1 MNTDNTN
8 LETNLP
14 TDSLG
19 VEQAPVSNEPVNTA
33 VEETFSPFQDL
44 NNAPLN
50 VPTENVN
57 VAPVQ
62 DFQTE
67 PDFYNPGA
75 QPVANEN
82 VDSNV
87 NVTPE
92 PVLEQAPIA
101 PAPVVEPTPVEQTA
115 NVDALNSA
123 LNPEPV
129 ENVTPT
135 FDTMQ
140 STPTIDTFEPVQTA
154 PVVDEIPAQPAATS
168 MPEEPSFAPNVGIN
182 DVVMQ
187 NTTQVPVVEE
197 NNNINPTM
205 PIPDQMPT
213 TDYQAGVSTPVDYA
227 TPMSD
232 FDQIGTTP
240 ELDPNAKGKKK
251 SNKFLLALLL
261 LIIVGGLGYAAYYF
275 INVKGILNS
284 SSVVV
289 KEVSSE
295 KDETLSSNIDDYA
308 TFKNTS
314 SSNCVLNTEKVNIHT
329 IGSYNFTVTCGKKS
343 YTGKVTI
350 KDTKAPEIEA
360 KTNIIVAGTNLQ
372 PEMLIDKASEEA
384 KYAYQSDA
392 ETANYQ
398 TAGLKNIKVN
408 VSDNY
413 SNTKTYI
420 IPVIVT
426 SSEYSMGIVS
436 KRDVTADNTDA
447 KITEKNVILYNNSGG
462 NVNDT
467 SYTAYIIKF
476 NNSTLYKTATKG
488 YDDSGVFKYNNY
500 SGVPL
505 FYSSINTLVLVK
517 DINSDL
523 IKNGFNETFTN
534 VNGVDGYQATL
545 VNQIGNYQDL
555 LDFKGV

>member
-19 VEQAPVSNEPVNTA
+19 VEQAPTSNEPVNTA

-57 VAPVQ
+57 VAPIQ

-101 PAPVVEPTPVEQTA
+101 PAPVVEPTPVGQTA

-140 STPTIDTFEPVQTA
+140 SAPTIDTFEPVQTA

-197 NNNINPTM
+197 NNNINPTI

-227 TPMSD
+227 TP
-232 FDQIGTTP
+232 
-240 ELDPNAKGKKK
+240 
-251 SNKFLLALLL
+251 
-261 LIIVGGLGYAAYYF
+261 
-275 INVKGILNS
+275 
-284 SSVVV
+284 
-289 KEVSSE
+289 
-295 KDETLSSNIDDYA
+295 
-308 TFKNTS
+308 
-314 SSNCVLNTEKVNIHT
+314 
-329 IGSYNFTVTCGKKS
+329 
-343 YTGKVTI
+343 
-350 KDTKAPEIEA
+350 IE
-360 KTNIIVAGTNLQ
+360 
-372 PEMLIDKASEEA
+372 
-384 KYAYQSDA
+384 
-392 ETANYQ
+392 
-398 TAGLKNIKVN
+398 
-408 VSDNY
+408 
-413 SNTKTYI
+413 
-420 IPVIVT
+420 
-426 SSEYSMGIVS
+426 
-436 KRDVTADNTDA
+436 
-447 KITEKNVILYNNSGG
+447 
-462 NVNDT
+462 
-467 SYTAYIIKF
+467 
-476 NNSTLYKTATKG
+476 
-488 YDDSGVFKYNNY
+488 
-500 SGVPL
+500 
-505 FYSSINTLVLVK
+505 
-517 DINSDL
+517 
-523 IKNGFNETFTN
+523 
-534 VNGVDGYQATL
+534 
-545 VNQIGNYQDL
+545 
-555 LDFKGV
+555 

>member
-19 VEQAPVSNEPVNTA
+19 VEQAPASNEPVNTA

-82 VDSNV
+82 VDLNV

-168 MPEEPSFAPNVGIN
+168 MPEEPSFAPNAGIN

-197 NNNINPTM
+197 NNNINPTI

-476 NNSTLYKTATKG
+476 NNSTLYKAATKG